1 MSLQAYVGANI
12 FDGMALHQGFAL
24 LLDAGAFHGVCE
36 ARSVPEGAEKIML
49 AGGTILPGFVDLQ
62 VNGGGGVMF
71 NDDQSVTALAIIA
84 RAHARTGTA
93 AILPTLITDTPARTR
108 AAIAAVAQAIAQNV
122 PGIIGL
128 HLEGPHL
135 DIARKGAHDPSLIRP
150 MAAEDFALICGAARQ
165 LPNLM
170 LTVAPKSVTPAQI
183 AGLRAAGVI
192 VSLGHSDC
200 SYETALTC
208 FDAGARC
215 ATHLFNAM
223 SQLGNREP
231 GLVGAVL
238 DSGGVSC
245 GLIADGI
252 HVHPASIRAA
262 LGAKRGPGRV
272 FLVTD
277 AMSTLGSE
285 ITEFQLNG
293 RRVLRQNGRLTL
305 ENGSLAGADL
315 EMPSAIS
322 VMVNKVGAT
331 LSQALAM
338 ATVYPANVLRQPGEY
353 GRFVTGYPSH
363 AIHLGAS
370 FKTRALT

>member
-1 MSLQAYVGANI
+1 
-12 FDGMALHQGFAL
+12 
-24 LLDAGAFHGVCE
+24 
-36 ARSVPEGAEKIML
+36 
-49 AGGTILPGFVDLQ
+49 
-62 VNGGGGVMF
+62 
-71 NDDQSVTALAIIA
+71 
-84 RAHARTGTA
+84 
-93 AILPTLITDTPARTR
+93 
-108 AAIAAVAQAIAQNV
+108 
-122 PGIIGL
+122 
-128 HLEGPHL
+128 
-135 DIARKGAHDPSLIRP
+135 
-150 MAAEDFALICGAARQ
+150 
-165 LPNLM
+165 
-170 LTVAPKSVTPAQI
+170 
-183 AGLRAAGVI
+183 
-192 VSLGHSDC
+192 
-200 SYETALTC
+200 
-208 FDAGARC
+208 
-215 ATHLFNAM
+215 M

-315 EMPSAIS
+315 EMPGAIS
-322 VMVNKVGAT
+322 VMVNKVGVT